1 MVEDVYKRQYYMY
14 HMEYEAG
21 HSNVDDGPVIQCVV
35 FNADPFLF
43 HFFLLSYCSF
53 KNSLVNI
60 CTKIESSSN
69 DKRKINRKGGH
80 L

>member
-1 MVEDVYKRQYYMY
+1 MY

-60 CTKIESSSN
+60 CTKINS
-69 DKRKINRKGGH
+69 KYMYYVILFYQKGII
-80 L
+80 